1 MLNRPPPRR
10 SVKYAKICLAKS
22 WTKRGTKMTD
32 FWVVR
37 IRFWDRRTGTR
48 TGFTRFWTLHCV
60 VVARVLKLFWKLNFY
75 RKIGWLFCFWSSR
88 RCRLCRLLWLC
99 IHNFQIILREYWS
112 ICLFQWRPFCL
123 RRPDTPKGNLRELD
137 CLWKECRLQLRDLI
151 RRGEVFRV

>member
-1 MLNRPPPRR
+1 MNLGVIMPSSPELIEIIRR
-10 SVKYAKICLAKS
+10 CLRMELGIGFS
-22 WTKRGTKMTD
+22 LRGLL
-32 FWVVR
+32 WR
-37 IRFWDRRTGTR
+37 LGRR
-48 TGFTRFWTLHCV
+48 
-60 VVARVLKLFWKLNFY
+60 KLNFY

-123 RRPDTPKGNLRELD
+123 RLPDTPKGNLRELD